1 MSAAKHRKNA
11 KRHALKRAQE
21 RFDAGPELLKE
32 LRRRFKRQ
40 IKRDERVKA
49 VRGGRTFSTFM
60 NDEEFLVVF
69 RGADRIK
76 AHIYIDGTWLTA
88 VYDKRLNVIVTVY
101 SSKERGGEIQ
111 HEQEKVHAQEGGQRR
126 RLLADK
132 GAVSLQAA
140 PASKGAP

>member
-101 SSKERGGEIQ
+101 SSQRKGGDSSVE
-111 HEQEKVHAQEGGQRR
+111 EEVHAQEEGQRR